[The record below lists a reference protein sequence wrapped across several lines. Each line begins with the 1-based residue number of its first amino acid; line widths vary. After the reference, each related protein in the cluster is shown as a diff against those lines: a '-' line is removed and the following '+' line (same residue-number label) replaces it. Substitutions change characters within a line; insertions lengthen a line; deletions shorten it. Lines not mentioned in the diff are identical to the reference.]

1 MANFS
6 EVVDELKENNQKTA
20 ALVNLQ
26 QQEVAVET
34 AAGGAAS
41 ASAKETEKNR
51 EGERS
56 QNKILASLQSISGGI
71 KGMAGNFGEMLKDKG
86 KQVGGDIFGMLKKF
100 AFGAAVAGVL
110 VFLKSKYWEDTK
122 KFIVEDMIPALKNL
136 WENVLSPILSVF
148 KDVFVKQWENVKGL
162 FDDLGTAI
170 DQFASGDI
178 LGGITTLI
186 GGLGEFFFKTVDNV
200 LTGIFNLVAGL
211 FGFEGTDSIGMS
223 MFSFILDT
231 WSTITG
237 AFDDVVEWFGSAFT
251 WAKEGLLGA
260 WTSLTDFV
268 SEKWNATKDF
278 FTESYTWAKE
288 GIAGTWTSLTDFVT
302 DKFTKATEFFTEVFT
317 DPKSALQNLWKGITG
332 DGGLVDLLF
341 SPIDSAITTVTGW
354 FNITMPAD
362 WSLTQTVKDAL
373 NIVFDWIDLAFV
385 DPKAALEQLWT
396 GLVGEGGLV
405 DFLFKPIDKAI
416 AWIQGVFSF
425 GNPEEP
431 FKMSTLVK
439 DAFKSAKEWVTGLF
453 TWGAEAGT
461 TEAGDFSISKL
472 VKGAIENIWNWFKG
486 LMSIDINS
494 IIKSIPGAET
504 LLSWFAADATEQA
517 LAAATESGF
526 YDKDWVGNSEINRTM
541 VGSVPPEQI
550 QAILADNDISDRDK
564 QFLLDELARRGVP
577 TMAKGGPVQLG
588 KSYIVGEQGREFF
601 IPTSNG
607 LIVPDVSSASARTNM
622 VQSGSV
628 SNIANSVS
636 GGTTIINAPQ
646 SNTNI
651 SGGSGGGGRI
661 IPMNVTDN
669 DPTFRAIAAN
679 SF

>member
-6 EVVDELKENNQKTA
+6 EVVDELKENNQQTA

-51 EGERS
+51 EGDRS

-71 KGMAGNFGEMLKDKG
+71 RGMAGNFGEMLKDKG
-86 KQVGGDIFGMLKKF
+86 KEVGGDIFGMLKKF

-223 MFSFILDT
+223 MFNFILDT
-231 WSTITG
+231 WETITG

-278 FTESYTWAKE
+278 FTESYTWAKD
-288 GIAGTWTSLTDFVT
+288 GITGTWTSLTDFVT
-302 DKFTKATEFFTEVFT
+302 DKFTKVTEFFTEVFT
-317 DPKSALQNLWKGITG
+317 DPK
-332 DGGLVDLLF
+332 
-341 SPIDSAITTVTGW
+341 
-354 FNITMPAD
+354 
-362 WSLTQTVKDAL
+362 
-373 NIVFDWIDLAFV
+373 
-385 DPKAALEQLWT
+385 AALESLWT
-396 GLVGEGGLV
+396 GLVGEGGLIN
-405 DFLFKPIDKAI
+405 FLFKPIDDAI
-416 AWIQGVFSF
+416 AWIQGVFSW

-431 FKMSTLVK
+431 FKLSTVVS
-439 DAFKSAKEWVTGLF
+439 DGFKAAKEWVVGLF
-453 TWGAEAGT
+453 TFSDEDATVAGIATKLIDIVLAPYNLAVNFLRGVFGFGADEQGNVEPFSLGT
-461 TEAGDFSISKL
+461 MIVGVVTDIINF
-472 VKGAIENIWNWFKG
+472 FKG
-486 LMSIDINS
+486 LFDIDIRGLIN
-494 IIKSIPGAET
+494 SIPGADKV
-504 LLSWFAADATEQA
+504 LSWFGFGDEEPPAESPTSRQDTLDRERIEQNRDEQSLVGMEMEEISQRMDRFESGRNAYFGRDTQEKYEADRAKFNELMSRESELERENIALQNA
-517 LAAATESGF
+517 LAERQGTGNPSIGTGSG
-526 YDKDWVGNSEINRTM
+526 VRS
-541 VGSVPPEQI
+541 SV
-550 QAILADNDISDRDK
+550 L
-564 QFLLDELARRGVP
+564 
-577 TMAKGGPVQLG
+577 
-588 KSYIVGEQGREFF
+588 

-607 LIVPDVSSASARTNM
+607 LIAPDVSGANARTNM

-679 SF
+679 PF

>member
-6 EVVDELKENNQKTA
+6 EVVDELKENNQQTA
-20 ALVNLQ
+20 TLVNLQ

-86 KQVGGDIFGMLKKF
+86 KEVGGDIFGMLKKF
-100 AFGAAVAGVL
+100 AFGAAIAGVL
-110 VFLKSKYWEDTK
+110 LFLNSKYWEDTK

-186 GGLGEFFFKTVDNV
+186 GGLGEYFFKTVDNV

-231 WSTITG
+231 WETITG
-237 AFDDVVEWFGSAFT
+237 AFDSVVEWFGSAFT

-268 SEKWNATKDF
+268 SEK
-278 FTESYTWAKE
+278 
-288 GIAGTWTSLTDFVT
+288 
-302 DKFTKATEFFTEVFT
+302 FTKVTEFFTEVFT
-317 DPKSALQNLWKGITG
+317 DPK
-332 DGGLVDLLF
+332 
-341 SPIDSAITTVTGW
+341 
-354 FNITMPAD
+354 
-362 WSLTQTVKDAL
+362 
-373 NIVFDWIDLAFV
+373 
-385 DPKAALEQLWT
+385 AALESLWT
-396 GLVGEGGLV
+396 GLVGDGGLIS
-405 DFLFKPIDKAI
+405 FLFKPIDDAI
-416 AWIQGVFSF
+416 AWIQGVFSW

-431 FKMSTLVK
+431 FKLSTVVS
-439 DAFKSAKEWVTGLF
+439 DGFKAAKEWVVGLF
-453 TWGAEAGT
+453 TFSDEDATVAGIATKLIDIVLAPYNLAVNFLRGVFGFGADEQGNVEPFSLGT
-461 TEAGDFSISKL
+461 MIVGVVTDIINF
-472 VKGAIENIWNWFKG
+472 FKG
-486 LMSIDINS
+486 LFDIDIRGLIN
-494 IIKSIPGAET
+494 SIPGADRV
-504 LLSWFAADATEQA
+504 LSWFGFGDEEPPAESPTSRQNTLDRERIEQNRDEQA
-517 LAAATESGF
+517 LVGMEMEEISQRMDRFESGRNAYIGRDTQEKYEADRAKF
-526 YDKDWVGNSEINRTM
+526 NELMSRESELERENIALQNALAERQGTGNPSIGT
-541 VGSVPPEQI
+541 GS
-550 QAILADNDISDRDK
+550 
-564 QFLLDELARRGVP
+564 GVRSS
-577 TMAKGGPVQLG
+577 VL
-588 KSYIVGEQGREFF
+588 

-607 LIVPDVSSASARTNM
+607 LIAPDVSGANARTNM

>member
-6 EVVDELKENNQKTA
+6 EVVDELKENNQQTA
-20 ALVNLQ
+20 TLVNLQ

-71 KGMAGNFGEMLKDKG
+71 MGMAGNFGEMLKDKG
-86 KQVGGDIFGMLKKF
+86 KEVGGDIFGMLKKF

-231 WSTITG
+231 WETITG

-288 GIAGTWTSLTDFVT
+288 GIAGTWTTLSDFVSS
-302 DKFTKATEFFTEVFT
+302 KFKVVTEWFSTVFT
-317 DPKSALQNLWKGITG
+317 
-332 DGGLVDLLF
+332 
-341 SPIDSAITTVTGW
+341 
-354 FNITMPAD
+354 
-362 WSLTQTVKDAL
+362 
-373 NIVFDWIDLAFV
+373 

-396 GLVGEGGLV
+396 GLVGDGGLIN
-405 DFLFKPIDKAI
+405 FLFKPIDDAI
-416 AWIQGVFSF
+416 AWIQGVFSW

-431 FKMSTLVK
+431 FKLSTVVS
-439 DAFKSAKEWVTGLF
+439 DGFKAAKEWVVGLF
-453 TWGAEAGT
+453 TFSDEDATVAGIATKLIDIVLAPYNLAVNFLRGVFGFGADEQGNVEPFSLGT
-461 TEAGDFSISKL
+461 MIVGVVTDIINF
-472 VKGAIENIWNWFKG
+472 FKG
-486 LMSIDINS
+486 LFDIDIKGLIN
-494 IIKSIPGAET
+494 SIPGADKV
-504 LLSWFAADATEQA
+504 LSWFGFGDEEPPAESPSSRQNALDRERIEQNRDEVALVGMEMEEISQRMDRFESGKNAYIGRDTQEKYEADRAKFNELMSRESELERENIALQNA
-517 LAAATESGF
+517 LAERQGTGNPSIGTGSG
-526 YDKDWVGNSEINRTM
+526 VRS
-541 VGSVPPEQI
+541 SV
-550 QAILADNDISDRDK
+550 L
-564 QFLLDELARRGVP
+564 
-577 TMAKGGPVQLG
+577 
-588 KSYIVGEQGREFF
+588 

-607 LIVPDVSSASARTNM
+607 LIAPDVSGANARTNM

>member
-6 EVVDELKENNQKTA
+6 EVVDELKENNQQTA

-51 EGERS
+51 EGESS

-71 KGMAGNFGEMLKDKG
+71 MGMAGNFGEMLKDKG
-86 KQVGGDIFGMLKKF
+86 KEVGGDIFGMLKKF

-211 FGFEGTDSIGMS
+211 FGFEGTDSIVMS

-288 GIAGTWTSLTDFVT
+288 GIAGTWTTLSDFVSS
-302 DKFTKATEFFTEVFT
+302 KFKVVTEWFSTVFT
-317 DPKSALQNLWKGITG
+317 
-332 DGGLVDLLF
+332 
-341 SPIDSAITTVTGW
+341 
-354 FNITMPAD
+354 
-362 WSLTQTVKDAL
+362 
-373 NIVFDWIDLAFV
+373 

-416 AWIQGVFSF
+416 AWIQGVFSW

-431 FKMSTLVK
+431 FKLSTVVS
-439 DAFKSAKEWVTGLF
+439 DGFKAAKEWVVGLF
-453 TWGAEAGT
+453 TFSDEDATVAGIATKLIDIVLAPYNLAVNFLRGVFGFGAGEQGNVEPFSLGT
-461 TEAGDFSISKL
+461 MIVGVVTDIINF
-472 VKGAIENIWNWFKG
+472 FKG
-486 LMSIDINS
+486 LFDIDIKGLIN
-494 IIKSIPGAET
+494 SIPGADKV
-504 LLSWFAADATEQA
+504 LSWFGFGDEEPPAESPASRQNALDRERIEQNRDEQLHVGMEMEEISQRMDKFERGKNAYLGRDTKEKYEADRAKFNELMSRESELERENIALQNA
-517 LAAATESGF
+517 LAERQGTGNPSIGTGSG
-526 YDKDWVGNSEINRTM
+526 VRS
-541 VGSVPPEQI
+541 SV
-550 QAILADNDISDRDK
+550 L
-564 QFLLDELARRGVP
+564 
-577 TMAKGGPVQLG
+577 
-588 KSYIVGEQGREFF
+588 

-607 LIVPDVSSASARTNM
+607 LIAPDVSGANARTNM

-669 DPTFRAIAAN
+669 DPTLRAIAAN

>member
-6 EVVDELKENNQKTA
+6 EVVDELKENNQQTA
-20 ALVNLQ
+20 TLVNLQ

-71 KGMAGNFGEMLKDKG
+71 MGMAGNFGEMLKDKG
-86 KQVGGDIFGMLKKF
+86 KEVGGDIFGMLKKF

-231 WSTITG
+231 WETITG

-288 GIAGTWTSLTDFVT
+288 GIAGTWTTLSDFVSS
-302 DKFTKATEFFTEVFT
+302 KFKVVTEWFSTVFT
-317 DPKSALQNLWKGITG
+317 
-332 DGGLVDLLF
+332 
-341 SPIDSAITTVTGW
+341 
-354 FNITMPAD
+354 
-362 WSLTQTVKDAL
+362 
-373 NIVFDWIDLAFV
+373 

-396 GLVGEGGLV
+396 GLVGDGGLIN
-405 DFLFKPIDKAI
+405 FLFKPIDDAI
-416 AWIQGVFSF
+416 AWIQGVFSW

-431 FKMSTLVK
+431 FKLSTVVS
-439 DAFKSAKEWVTGLF
+439 DGFKAAKEWVVGLF
-453 TWGAEAGT
+453 TFSDEDATVAGIATKLIDIVLAPYNLAVNFLRGVFGFGADEQGNVEPFSLGT
-461 TEAGDFSISKL
+461 MIVGVVTDIINF
-472 VKGAIENIWNWFKG
+472 FKG
-486 LMSIDINS
+486 LFDIDIKGLIN
-494 IIKSIPGAET
+494 SIPGADKV
-504 LLSWFAADATEQA
+504 LSWFGFGDEEPPAESPSSRQNAMDRERIEQNRDEVALVGMEMEEISQRMDRFESGKNAYIGRDTQEKYEADRAKFNELMSRESELERENIALQNA
-517 LAAATESGF
+517 LAERQGTGNPSIGTGSG
-526 YDKDWVGNSEINRTM
+526 VRS
-541 VGSVPPEQI
+541 SV
-550 QAILADNDISDRDK
+550 L
-564 QFLLDELARRGVP
+564 
-577 TMAKGGPVQLG
+577 
-588 KSYIVGEQGREFF
+588 

-607 LIVPDVSSASARTNM
+607 LIAPDVSGANARTNM

>member
-6 EVVDELKENNQKTA
+6 EVVDELKENNQQTA
-20 ALVNLQ
+20 TLVNLQ

-86 KQVGGDIFGMLKKF
+86 KEVGGDIFGMLKKF
-100 AFGAAVAGVL
+100 AFGAAIAGVL
-110 VFLKSKYWEDTK
+110 LFLNSKYWEDTK

-186 GGLGEFFFKTVDNV
+186 GGLGEYFFKTVDNV

-223 MFSFILDT
+223 MFNFILDT
-231 WSTITG
+231 WETITG
-237 AFDDVVEWFGSAFT
+237 AFDSVVEWFGSAFT

-268 SEKWNATKDF
+268 SEK
-278 FTESYTWAKE
+278 
-288 GIAGTWTSLTDFVT
+288 
-302 DKFTKATEFFTEVFT
+302 FTKVTEFFTEVFT
-317 DPKSALQNLWKGITG
+317 DPK
-332 DGGLVDLLF
+332 
-341 SPIDSAITTVTGW
+341 
-354 FNITMPAD
+354 
-362 WSLTQTVKDAL
+362 
-373 NIVFDWIDLAFV
+373 
-385 DPKAALEQLWT
+385 AALESLWT
-396 GLVGEGGLV
+396 GLVGDGGLIS
-405 DFLFKPIDKAI
+405 FLFKPIDDAI
-416 AWIQGVFSF
+416 AWIQGVFSW

-431 FKMSTLVK
+431 FKLSTVVS
-439 DAFKSAKEWVTGLF
+439 DGFKAAKEWVVGLF
-453 TWGAEAGT
+453 TFSDEDATVAGIATKLIDIVLAPYNLAVNFLRGVFGFGADEQGNVEPFSLGT
-461 TEAGDFSISKL
+461 MIVGVVTDIINF
-472 VKGAIENIWNWFKG
+472 FKG
-486 LMSIDINS
+486 LFDIDIRGLIN
-494 IIKSIPGAET
+494 SIPGADRV
-504 LLSWFAADATEQA
+504 LSWFGFGDEEPPAESPTSRQNTLDRERIEQNRDEQA
-517 LAAATESGF
+517 LVGMEMEEISQRMDRFESGRNAYIGRDTQEKYEADRAKF
-526 YDKDWVGNSEINRTM
+526 NELMSRESELERENIALQNALAERQGTGNPSIGT
-541 VGSVPPEQI
+541 GS
-550 QAILADNDISDRDK
+550 
-564 QFLLDELARRGVP
+564 GVRSS
-577 TMAKGGPVQLG
+577 VL
-588 KSYIVGEQGREFF
+588 

-607 LIVPDVSSASARTNM
+607 LIAPDVSGANARTNM